1 MLEQELEKLQKNTA
15 IDIADEE
22 KEEFLSYFTGM
33 KKMLDEFYQFQFSE
47 ENSRR
52 EEKNLTLFDEQTN
65 FQWLDLVTTNVTPEK
80 IQNHSIEIISHF
92 GK

>member
-65 FQWLDLVTTNVTPEK
+65 FQ
-80 IQNHSIEIISHF
+80 
-92 GK
+92 